1 MHQSQTLITERLCGF
16 KSHLGYDM
24 NVKWIVGY
32 YDPNAEEDHNLVIT
46 LRSSYDDAYKVWNQI
61 CDSTIPI
68 ADSDFQC
75 FIDSHNEDDISIA
88 LPGFDY
94 WSYQYDDFKE
104 YFTVSCVTFQ
114 EPDPE
119 LDPLDYP
126 PYKFVHFNETEL
138 KELYETFKRMEIV
151 T

>member
-1 MHQSQTLITERLCGF
+1 
-16 KSHLGYDM
+16 M
-24 NVKWIVGY
+24 NIKWIVGY
-32 YDPNAEEDHNLVIT
+32 YDPYSEEDHNLVIT
-46 LRSSYDDAYKVWNQI
+46 LCASYDDAYTVWDGI
-61 CDSTIPI
+61 CDSTIPT
-68 ADSDFQC
+68 ANSDFQC
-75 FIDSHNEDDISIA
+75 FIDSHDEDDISIA

-119 LDPLDYP
+119 LDTLDYP
-126 PYKFVHFNETEL
+126 PYKFLLFNEPEL
-138 KELYETFKRMEIV
+138 RNLCEAFKRMEIV